1 MSPCRLYAVPLPVEK
16 CVDQI
21 VDIHYQLYFA
31 YEDLVEER
39 DRMIDEDEVDE
50 VSIDQAFEEYDKLFN
65 QSIKSINKHQED
77 MVISLLDKLPKDLA
91 KLVATF
97 CQSKPDR
104 SSNSNKA
111 IDYFFDFEIKDTSF

>member
-1 MSPCRLYAVPLPVEK
+1 MNYVVPLPVDK
-16 CVDQI
+16 CVEQI

-39 DRMIDEDEVDE
+39 DRMIDEDEVDEVDE

-77 MVISLLDKLPKDLA
+77 MIIGLLDKLPKDIA

-97 CQSKPDR
+97 CQSKADR
-104 SSNSNKA
+104 SSDANKA